1 MNTYIKKLDDIEE
14 KTNLLIKELDI
25 KFSAKRLFS
34 FATLNLLDYEASNSF
49 KILASENYEDLS
61 SKRTVETAM
70 GTVEKVDKKTTKHQI
85 FLLGNRKLLKLS
97 KIDAINYLQKGLE
110 LIALYKQYKATR
122 DLLEAEFEYKFAHNI
137 SADNLFVIENLKD
150 KEQSEYIKLRK
161 ALSNN
166 SEYEL
171 WSTIIENYKNEDL
184 MIEKHKNEEYHCKT
198 QGNFK

>member
-1 MNTYIKKLDDIEE
+1 MNIYIDKLNDIEE
-14 KTNLLIKELDI
+14 KTNLLIKELGI

-61 SKRTVETAM
+61 SKRTVETAI

-110 LIALYKQYKATR
+110 LIALYKQYRATK

-137 SADNLFVIENLKD
+137 SADNLYVIENLKD
-150 KEQSEYIKLRK
+150 KEQSEYTRYRK
-161 ALSNN
+161 ELANN

-171 WSTIIENYKNEDL
+171 WSVILENYKNEDL
-184 MIEKHKNEEYHCKT
+184 AIENQKNQEYLYKSKN
-198 QGNFK
+198 NF

>member
-49 KILASENYEDLS
+49 KILASENYEDLN

-97 KIDAINYLQKGLE
+97 KTDAINYLQKGLE
-110 LIALYKQYKATR
+110 LIALYKQYRATR

-150 KEQSEYIKLRK
+150 KELSEYIKYRK
-161 ALSNN
+161 DLSNN

-171 WSTIIENYKNEDL
+171 WSTIIENYKNEEL
-184 MIEKHKNEEYHCKT
+184 LIEKHKNEEYLCKL
-198 QGNFK
+198 QGNFQ

>member
-49 KILASENYEDLS
+49 KILASENYEDLA

-97 KIDAINYLQKGLE
+97 KTDAINYLQKGLE
-110 LIALYKQYKATR
+110 LIALYKQYRAIR

-150 KEQSEYIKLRK
+150 KELSEYIKYRK
-161 ALSNN
+161 DLSNN

-171 WSTIIENYKNEDL
+171 WSTIIENYKNEEL
-184 MIEKHKNEEYHCKT
+184 LIEKHKNEEYLCKL
-198 QGNFK
+198 QGNFQ

>member
-97 KIDAINYLQKGLE
+97 KTDAINYLQKGLE

>member
-1 MNTYIKKLDDIEE
+1 MNTYIKRLNDIEE

-49 KILASENYEDLS
+49 KILASENYEDLA

-70 GTVEKVDKKTTKHQI
+70 GAVEKVDKKTTKHQI

-97 KIDAINYLQKGLE
+97 KTDAINYLQKGLE
-110 LIALYKQYKATR
+110 LIALYKQYRATR

-150 KEQSEYIKLRK
+150 KELSEYIKYRK
-161 ALSNN
+161 DLSNN

-171 WSTIIENYKNEDL
+171 WSTIIENYRNEDL
-184 MIEKHKNEEYHCKT
+184 LIEKHKNEEYLCKL
-198 QGNFK
+198 QGNFQ

>member
-14 KTNLLIKELDI
+14 KTNLLIKQLDI

-97 KIDAINYLQKGLE
+97 KTDAINYLQKGLE
-110 LIALYKQYKATR
+110 LIALYKQYRATR

>member
-49 KILASENYEDLS
+49 KILASENYEDLA

-70 GTVEKVDKKTTKHQI
+70 GTVEKIDKKTTKHQI

-97 KIDAINYLQKGLE
+97 KTDAVNYLQKGLE

-122 DLLEAEFEYKFAHNI
+122 ELLEAEFEYKFAHNI

-166 SEYEL
+166 SEYEI

-184 MIEKHKNEEYHCKT
+184 MIEKHKNEEYHCKIL
-198 QGNFK
+198 GNFK

>member
-1 MNTYIKKLDDIEE
+1 MNIYIDKLNDIEE

-34 FATLNLLDYEASNSF
+34 FATLNLLDYESSNSF
-49 KILASENYEDLS
+49 KIIASENYEDLS

-85 FLLGNRKLLKLS
+85 FLLGNRKFLKLS

-110 LIALYKQYKATR
+110 LIALYKQYRATR
-122 DLLEAEFEYKFAHNI
+122 ELLEAEFEYKFAHNI

-150 KEQSEYIKLRK
+150 KEQSEYTRYRK
-161 ALSNN
+161 ELANN

-171 WSTIIENYKNEDL
+171 WSVILENYKNEDL
-184 MIEKHKNEEYHCKT
+184 AIENQKNQEYLYKSKN
-198 QGNFK
+198 NF

>member
-1 MNTYIKKLDDIEE
+1 MNIYIDKLNDIEE
-14 KTNLLIKELDI
+14 KTNLLIKELSI

-49 KILASENYEDLS
+49 KIIASENYEDLS

-150 KEQSEYIKLRK
+150 KEQSEYTRYRK
-161 ALSNN
+161 DLDNN

-171 WSTIIENYKNEDL
+171 WSVILENYKNEDL
-184 MIEKHKNEEYHCKT
+184 AIENQKNQEFLYKSKN
-198 QGNFK
+198 NF

>member
-122 DLLEAEFEYKFAHNI
+122 ELLEAEFEYKFAHNI

>member
-1 MNTYIKKLDDIEE
+1 MNTYITKLNDIEE

-49 KILASENYEDLS
+49 KILASENYEDLA

-70 GTVEKVDKKTTKHQI
+70 GTVEKIDKKTTKHQI

-97 KIDAINYLQKGLE
+97 KTDAINYLQKGLE
-110 LIALYKQYKATR
+110 LIALYKQYKAIR

-150 KEQSEYIKLRK
+150 KELSEYIKYRK
-161 ALSNN
+161 DLSNN

-184 MIEKHKNEEYHCKT
+184 LIEKHKNEEYFCKL
-198 QGNFK
+198 QGNFQ

>member
-97 KIDAINYLQKGLE
+97 KTDAINYLQKGLE
-110 LIALYKQYKATR
+110 LIALYKQYRATR
-122 DLLEAEFEYKFAHNI
+122 ELLEAEFEYKFAHNI

>member
-166 SEYEL
+166 SKYEL

>member
-1 MNTYIKKLDDIEE
+1 MNIYIDKLNDIEE
-14 KTNLLIKELDI
+14 KTNLLIKELGI

-137 SADNLFVIENLKD
+137 SADNLYVIENLKD
-150 KEQSEYIKLRK
+150 KEQSEYTRYRK
-161 ALSNN
+161 DLDNN

-171 WSTIIENYKNEDL
+171 WSVILENYKNEDL
-184 MIEKHKNEEYHCKT
+184 AIENQKNQEYLYKSKN
-198 QGNFK
+198 NF